1 MPVAFLAMFARQI
14 RANTGQ
20 YQNIPPISRRC
31 QFRWSMLWAVVEIV
45 WNIESRLLPRGSKF
59 YVYCLWLCKSPC
71 AFFPFGLKVLILKY
85 LALKYKEPTC
95 FKICMVQCDGM
106 SYALLSLDFS
116 WEMNDRVLLMLCWWW
131 DKNLHS
137 WFIWKACYQSTHE
150 SAFPSYF
157 CLDFVSFR
165 LAPFCENIFLNFC
178 VTELAFLV
186 IILPSL

>member
-116 WEMNDRVLLMLCWWW
+116 WEMNDRLLLMLCWWCSCIAGSFG
-131 DKNLHS
+131 KHAINLRTSLRFLHIFS
-137 WFIWKACYQSTHE
+137 FILSLSDWRHFVRISFSI
-150 SAFPSYF
+150 SASP
-157 CLDFVSFR
+157 
-165 LAPFCENIFLNFC
+165 N
-178 VTELAFLV
+178 
-186 IILPSL
+186 